1 MGYAKLLAELQ
12 SSEYTMANAFQ
23 FRSLLGMGSEET
35 IKSTKS
41 EAHAAPSSSMRA
53 DRSAQVRGNLDVLMR
68 QIEHARRDADQM
80 IEEISALEVE
90 AGQVADVQRENA
102 ALREQLDNAARE
114 LSAEVAK
121 AENDARE
128 IVRLKEELSRIRQEY
143 EKSEREASA
152 NAMQTSRV
160 EDRLRATITALDEAK
175 RDLETQRE
183 AREKAEL
190 DAACLR
196 TNLTERDRA
205 QSALAQSET
214 ELRMQ
219 NAKLQSQ
226 YDEATEALA
235 RKERVIL
242 EKSAE
247 LESSRDRIANLET
260 NAEASREELR
270 ILGGKYSDVKVSR
283 DARVMSLN
291 DALDQERESHRMT
304 RKLLE
309 EERMRNEELSDEIA
323 TLKEQTMM
331 STKDTQMQER
341 ELSAVR
347 SQLHEYSDKLKESHL
362 HYAAAQ
368 SDIQRLENSLED
380 ARKEALSLQQQ
391 ASKSDQI
398 LRENTD
404 LHDKIANMQRSL
416 ERYRGTELLDDA
428 PIMLSPTKRS
438 SATQAKKTKVNA
450 VASSTPNV
458 ARIRRR

>member
-1 MGYAKLLAELQ
+1 
-12 SSEYTMANAFQ
+12 MANAFQ

-35 IKSTKS
+35 TKSTKR
-41 EAHAAPSSSMRA
+41 EVGTAPAKSIRA

-90 AGQVADVQRENA
+90 AGRTADVQRENT
-102 ALREQLDNAARE
+102 ALREKLDQAARE
-114 LSAEVAK
+114 LSAEAAK

-143 EKSEREASA
+143 ERSEREASA
-152 NAMQTSRV
+152 NAMDATRV

-196 TNLTERDRA
+196 TNLRERDRA
-205 QSALAQSET
+205 QNALMQSET

-226 YDEATEALA
+226 YDEVTEALA

-247 LESSRDRIANLET
+247 LESSRDRIADLET
-260 NAEASREELR
+260 SADASREELR
-270 ILGGKYSDVKVSR
+270 ILGGKYSDVKISR
-283 DARVMSLN
+283 DARLLSLT
-291 DALDQERESHRMT
+291 DGLDQERESHRMT

-309 EERMRNEELSDEIA
+309 EERTRNEELSDEIA
-323 TLKEQTMM
+323 ALKDQTMM
-331 STKDTQMQER
+331 STKDTQKHKR
-341 ELSAVR
+341 ELNAVR
-347 SQLHEYSDKLKESHL
+347 SQLHEYSDKLK
-362 HYAAAQ
+362 
-368 SDIQRLENSLED
+368 
-380 ARKEALSLQQQ
+380 
-391 ASKSDQI
+391 
-398 LRENTD
+398 
-404 LHDKIANMQRSL
+404 
-416 ERYRGTELLDDA
+416 
-428 PIMLSPTKRS
+428 
-438 SATQAKKTKVNA
+438 
-450 VASSTPNV
+450 
-458 ARIRRR
+458 